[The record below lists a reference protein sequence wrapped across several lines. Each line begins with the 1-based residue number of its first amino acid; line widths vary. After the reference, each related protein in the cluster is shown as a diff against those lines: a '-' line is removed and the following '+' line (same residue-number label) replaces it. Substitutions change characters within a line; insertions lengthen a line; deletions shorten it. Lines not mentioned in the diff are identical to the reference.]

1 MEVNPLRT
9 QADRSA
15 ATKDALVRAARSLFA
30 QEGFGGVSTE
40 AIVRAAGVSRGAM
53 YHQFKDKSALFQA
66 VFEAVEQD
74 VTTRLATTVAQAA
87 ETDPIALMELGA
99 HAWLDVCAE
108 PEVQRIVLL
117 DAPAVLGWERW
128 RELGMKYGVGLV
140 EAMIAHAISAG
151 RIQEQPVKPL
161 AHVFIGSLDEAAM
174 YVVRAEDPALA
185 RDQMRAVISRL
196 VWALSA
202 GGRQQLR
209 PPA

>member
-1 MEVNPLRT
+1 MEVNQLRT
-9 QADRSA
+9 QAERSA
-15 ATKDALVRAARSLFA
+15 ATRDALLRAARPLFA
-30 QEGFGGVSTE
+30 RDGFGAVSTE
-40 AIVRAAGVSRGAM
+40 MIVRAAGVSRGAL
-53 YHQFKDKSALFQA
+53 YHQFKHKTALFEA

-74 VTTRLATTVAQAA
+74 VTARLATTVAEAG

-140 EAMIAHAISAG
+140 EGMIAHAISVG
-151 RIQEQPVKPL
+151 RIQEQPIKPL

-174 YVVRAEDPALA
+174 YVVRAEDPVLA
-185 RDQMRAVISRL
+185 REQMRAVISRL
-196 VWALSA
+196 VWAMS
-202 GGRQQLR
+202 G
-209 PPA
+209 

>member
-15 ATKDALVRAARSLFA
+15 ATKDALVRAARPLFA
-30 QEGFGGVSTE
+30 LEGFGGVSTE

-53 YHQFKDKSALFQA
+53 YHQFKDKSALFEA

-74 VTTRLATTVAQAA
+74 VTARLATTVSEAG
-87 ETDPIALMELGA
+87 ETDPISLMELGG

-117 DAPAVLGWERW
+117 DAPSVLGWERW
-128 RELGMKYGVGLV
+128 REVGMKYGVGLV
-140 EAMIAHAISAG
+140 EAMIAHAISIG
-151 RIQEQPVKPL
+151 RIEEQPVEPL
-161 AHVFIGSLDEAAM
+161 AHVLIGALDEAAM

-202 GGRQQLR
+202 
-209 PPA
+209 

>member
-15 ATKDALVRAARSLFA
+15 ATKDALVRAARPLFA
-30 QEGFGGVSTE
+30 RDGYGAVSTE

-53 YHQFKDKSALFQA
+53 YHQFKDKTALFEA

-74 VTTRLATTVAQAA
+74 VTTRLAATVADAS

-140 EAMIAHAISAG
+140 EAMIAHAISVG
-151 RIQEQPVKPL
+151 RIPDQPVKPL
-161 AHVFIGSLDEAAM
+161 AHVFIGALDEAAM
-174 YVVRAEDPALA
+174 YVVRAEDPAVA
-185 RDQMRAVISRL
+185 RDHMRAVVSRF
-196 VWALSA
+196 VRALA
-202 GGRQQLR
+202 K
-209 PPA
+209 

>member
-1 MEVNPLRT
+1 MEVKRLRT

-15 ATKDALVRAARSLFA
+15 ATKDVLVRAARPLFA
-30 QEGFGGVSTE
+30 QEGFGAVSTE

-53 YHQFKDKSALFQA
+53 YHQFKDKTALFEA

-74 VTTRLATTVAQAA
+74 VTTRLAATVAEAA
-87 ETDPIALMELGA
+87 ETDPVALMEFGA

-128 RELGMKYGVGLV
+128 RELGMKYGLGLV
-140 EAMIAHAISAG
+140 EEMIAQAIAVG
-151 RIQEQPVKPL
+151 RIRDQPVKPL
-161 AHVFIGSLDEAAM
+161 AHVLIGSLDEAAL

-185 RDQMRAVISRL
+185 RDQMRAVVSQL
-196 VWALSA
+196 VRALSA
-202 GGRQQLR
+202 
-209 PPA
+209 

>member
-15 ATKDALVRAARSLFA
+15 ATKDTLVRAARTLFA
-30 QEGFGGVSTE
+30 QEGFGAVSTE

-53 YHQFKDKSALFQA
+53 YHQFQDKAALFEA

-74 VTTRLATTVAQAA
+74 VMGHLGATVAGAG
-87 ETDPIALMELGA
+87 ETDPITLMELGG
-99 HAWLDVCAE
+99 HAWLDACAE

-140 EAMIAHAISAG
+140 EGLIAHAISVG
-151 RIQEQPVKPL
+151 RIERQPVEPL
-161 AHVFIGSLDEAAM
+161 AHVLIGALDEAAM
-174 YVVRAEDPALA
+174 YVVRAADPTLA

-196 VWALSA
+196 VRALSV
-202 GGRQQLR
+202 
-209 PPA
+209 

>member
-15 ATKDALVRAARSLFA
+15 ATKDALVRAARSQFA
-30 QEGFGGVSTE
+30 QAGFGDVSTE
-40 AIVRAAGVSRGAM
+40 AIVRAANVSRGAM
-53 YHQFKDKSALFQA
+53 YHQFKDKTALFEA
-66 VFEAVEQD
+66 VFEAVERD
-74 VTTRLATTVAQAA
+74 VTNRLATIVAQSN
-87 ETDPIALMELGA
+87 ESDPIALMELGA

-128 RELGMKYGVGLV
+128 RELGMKHGVGLI
-140 EAMIAHAISAG
+140 EELIAHAIAVG
-151 RIQEQPVKPL
+151 RIHEQPVKPL
-161 AHVFIGSLDEAAM
+161 AHVLIGSLDEAAM
-174 YVVRAEDPALA
+174 YVVRAENLALA

-202 GGRQQLR
+202 
-209 PPA
+209 

>member
-1 MEVNPLRT
+1 MEVKRLRT

-15 ATKDALVRAARSLFA
+15 ATKDVLVRAARSLFA
-30 QEGFGGVSTE
+30 EEGFGAVSTE

-53 YHQFKDKSALFQA
+53 YHQFKDKTALFEA

-74 VTTRLATTVAQAA
+74 VTTRLAATVAEAA
-87 ETDPIALMELGA
+87 ETDPVALMELGA

-128 RELGMKYGVGLV
+128 RELGMKYGLGLV
-140 EAMIAHAISAG
+140 EEMIAQAIAVG
-151 RIQEQPVKPL
+151 RIRDQPVKPL
-161 AHVFIGSLDEAAM
+161 AHVLIGSLDEAAL

-185 RDQMRAVISRL
+185 RDQMRAVVSQL
-196 VWALSA
+196 VRALSA
-202 GGRQQLR
+202 
-209 PPA
+209 

>member
-15 ATKDALVRAARSLFA
+15 ATKEALVRAARPLFA
-30 QEGFGGVSTE
+30 RNGFGAVSTE

-53 YHQFKDKSALFQA
+53 YHQFKDKIALFEA

-74 VTTRLATTVAQAA
+74 VTARLATTVAEAA

-99 HAWLDVCAE
+99 QAWLDVCAE
-108 PEVQRIVLL
+108 PEVQQIVLL

-140 EAMIAHAISAG
+140 EAMIAHAISVG
-151 RIQEQPVKPL
+151 RIPEQPAKPL

-174 YVVRAEDPALA
+174 YVVRAEDPTQA

-196 VWALSA
+196 VWAMSTTPPEA
-202 GGRQQLR
+202 G
-209 PPA
+209 

>member
-15 ATKDALVRAARSLFA
+15 ATKDALVRAARPLFA
-30 QEGFGGVSTE
+30 KEGFGAINTE

-53 YHQFKDKSALFQA
+53 YHQFKDKTALFEA

-74 VTTRLATTVAQAA
+74 VTARLDATVAQAGNP
-87 ETDPIALMELGA
+87 DPIALMELGA
-99 HAWLDVCAE
+99 HAWLDACAE

-128 RELGMKYGVGLV
+128 RELGMKYGIGLV
-140 EAMIAHAISAG
+140 EAMLAHAISVG
-151 RIQEQPVKPL
+151 RIEDQPVKPL
-161 AHVFIGSLDEAAM
+161 AHVLIGSLDEAAM

-185 RDQMRAVISRL
+185 REQMRAVLSRL
-196 VWALSA
+196 VRSLAV
-202 GGRQQLR
+202 
-209 PPA
+209 

>member
-1 MEVNPLRT
+1 MEVNQLRT
-9 QADRSA
+9 QAGRSA
-15 ATKDALVRAARSLFA
+15 ATKDALVRAARPLFA

-53 YHQFKDKSALFQA
+53 YHQFKDKTALFEA

-74 VTTRLATTVAQAA
+74 VTSRLATTVSKAQ

-117 DAPAVLGWERW
+117 DAPAVLGWGRW
-128 RELGMKYGVGLV
+128 REVGMKYGVGLV
-140 EAMIAHAISAG
+140 EAMIAHAISVG
-151 RIQEQPVKPL
+151 RIQEQPIKPL

-174 YVVRAEDPALA
+174 YVVRAEDIGLA

-196 VWALSA
+196 VWALSV
-202 GGRQQLR
+202 
-209 PPA
+209 

>member
-15 ATKDALVRAARSLFA
+15 ATKDALVRAARPLFA
-30 QEGFGGVSTE
+30 KEGFGAVSTE

-53 YHQFKDKSALFQA
+53 YHQFKDKTALFEA

-74 VTTRLATTVAQAA
+74 VTARLDATVAQAGNP
-87 ETDPIALMELGA
+87 DPIALMELGA
-99 HAWLDVCAE
+99 HAWLDACAE

-128 RELGMKYGVGLV
+128 RELGMKYGIGLV
-140 EAMIAHAISAG
+140 EAMLAHAISVG
-151 RIQEQPVKPL
+151 RIEDQPVKPL
-161 AHVFIGSLDEAAM
+161 AHVLIGSLDEAAM

-185 RDQMRAVISRL
+185 REQMRAVLSRL
-196 VWALSA
+196 VRSLAV
-202 GGRQQLR
+202 
-209 PPA
+209 

>member
-15 ATKDALVRAARSLFA
+15 ATKDTLVRAARPLFA
-30 QEGFGGVSTE
+30 KDGFGAVSTE
-40 AIVRAAGVSRGAM
+40 AIVHAAGVSRGAM
-53 YHQFKDKSALFQA
+53 YHQFKDKTALFEA

-74 VTTRLATTVAQAA
+74 VTTRLAMTVAEAG

-128 RELGMKYGVGLV
+128 RELGMKYGLGLV
-140 EAMIAHAISAG
+140 EQMIAHAIS
-151 RIQEQPVKPL
+151 
-161 AHVFIGSLDEAAM
+161 
-174 YVVRAEDPALA
+174 
-185 RDQMRAVISRL
+185 
-196 VWALSA
+196 
-202 GGRQQLR
+202 
-209 PPA
+209 

>member
-15 ATKDALVRAARSLFA
+15 ATKDALVRAARPLFA
-30 QEGFGGVSTE
+30 QDGFGDVSTE

-53 YHQFKDKSALFQA
+53 YHQFKDKTALFEA

-74 VTTRLATTVAQAA
+74 ISARLATAVAEAG

-140 EAMIAHAISAG
+140 EAMIAHAISVG
-151 RIQEQPVKPL
+151 RIEEQPVKPL
-161 AHVFIGSLDEAAM
+161 AHVLIGSLDEAAM
-174 YVVRAEDPALA
+174 YIVRAEDPALA
-185 RDQMRAVISRL
+185 RDQTRAVVSRL
-196 VWALSA
+196 VRALS
-202 GGRQQLR
+202 L
-209 PPA
+209 

>member
-15 ATKDALVRAARSLFA
+15 ATQDALVRAARPLFA
-30 QEGFGGVSTE
+30 QAGFGGVSTE
-40 AIVRAAGVSRGAM
+40 AIVRAARVSRGAM
-53 YHQFKDKSALFQA
+53 YHQFKDKTALFEA
-66 VFEAVEQD
+66 VFEAVERD
-74 VTTRLATTVAQAA
+74 VTTRLAMTVADAG

-140 EAMIAHAISAG
+140 EAMIAHAISIG
-151 RIQEQPVKPL
+151 RIEEQPVEPL
-161 AHVFIGSLDEAAM
+161 AHVLIGSLDEAAM

-196 VWALSA
+196 VWALSI
-202 GGRQQLR
+202 
-209 PPA
+209 

>member
-1 MEVNPLRT
+1 MEVNSLRT

-15 ATKDALVRAARSLFA
+15 ATQDALVRAARPMFA
-30 QEGFGGVSTE
+30 KQGFGNVSTE

-53 YHQFKDKSALFQA
+53 YHQFKDKAALFEA

-74 VTTRLATTVAQAA
+74 VTRRLATTVSRAQ

-128 RELGMKYGVGLV
+128 REIGMKYGIGLV
-140 EAMIAHAISAG
+140 EAMIAHAISVG
-151 RIQEQPVKPL
+151 RIPKQPIKPL

-174 YVVRAEDPALA
+174 YIVRAEDIALA

-196 VWALSA
+196 VWALSV
-202 GGRQQLR
+202 
-209 PPA
+209 

>member
-15 ATKDALVRAARSLFA
+15 ATKDALVRAARPLFA
-30 QEGFGGVSTE
+30 HEGFVAVSTE

-53 YHQFKDKSALFQA
+53 YHQFKDKTALFEA

-74 VTTRLATTVAQAA
+74 VTARLDATVAAAA
-87 ETDPIALMELGA
+87 ETDPMALMELGA

-117 DAPAVLGWERW
+117 DAPSVLGWERW
-128 RELGMKYGVGLV
+128 REIGMKYGLGLV
-140 EAMIAHAISAG
+140 EGIIAHAISVG
-151 RIQEQPVKPL
+151 RIQDQPVGPL
-161 AHVFIGSLDEAAM
+161 AHVLIGSIDEAAM

-185 RDQMRAVISRL
+185 RDQMRAVLSQLIR
-196 VWALSA
+196 ALSI
-202 GGRQQLR
+202 
-209 PPA
+209 